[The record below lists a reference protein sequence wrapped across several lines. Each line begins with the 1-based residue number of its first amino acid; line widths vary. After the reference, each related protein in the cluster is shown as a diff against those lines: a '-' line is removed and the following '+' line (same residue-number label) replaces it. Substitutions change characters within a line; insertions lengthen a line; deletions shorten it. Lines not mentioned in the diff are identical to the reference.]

1 MILFSRI
8 TCYIVIVQLFA
19 LSGIPAA
26 EKLGFT
32 GNHANFL
39 SHFESASDQKV
50 IPEHQDGDLNNE
62 LTFNLEEELEEKNH
76 LSDFFN
82 ATISA
87 TNYFPFWISDIHD
100 PDYGLFKIKGVSLFI
115 LFHCWKTDYLEA

>member
-62 LTFNLEEELEEKNH
+62 LTFNLEEERLFRGLIF
-76 LSDFFN
+76 LSRK
-82 ATISA
+82 A
-87 TNYFPFWISDIHD
+87 
-100 PDYGLFKIKGVSLFI
+100 GVQGFG
-115 LFHCWKTDYLEA
+115 A